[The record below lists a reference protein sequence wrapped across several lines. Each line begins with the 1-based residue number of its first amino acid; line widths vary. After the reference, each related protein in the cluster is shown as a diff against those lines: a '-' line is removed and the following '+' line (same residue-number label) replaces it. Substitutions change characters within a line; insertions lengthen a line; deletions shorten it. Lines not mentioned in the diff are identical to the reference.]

1 MTEEIKKDE
10 TQDDDFFKDLTGIS
24 DEDKEVIRKLKDDP
38 IGMANLL
45 MTKRASNKQA
55 KDERLAREKLQA
67 EKDDAEKAKLAEKGE
82 FEKLSEKL
90 KMESASKAEKFKSR
104 MILKELQ
111 VEAINLKIRNK
122 DDVKLASMD
131 GLDFNDESLEVTG
144 AKEAIE
150 KLKEER
156 PYLFHDGEE
165 GEEDE
170 NGKQKA
176 HEQQKGSVK
185 TNLKKFDVA
194 NTNTRERFALGF
206 KKN

>member
-1 MTEEIKKDE
+1 MTEEIKKVE
-10 TQDDDFFKDLTGIS
+10 PIEDDFFKDLTGIS
-24 DEDKEVIRKLKDDP
+24 DEDKETIRKLKDDP

-55 KDERLAREKLQA
+55 KDERLAREKLQT

-90 KMESASKAEKFKSR
+90 KSESAQKAERFKSR

-122 DDVKLASMD
+122 DDVKLASME
-131 GLDFNDESLEVTG
+131 GVDFNDDSLEVTG
-144 AKEAIE
+144 AEDAIK

-165 GEEDE
+165 EVDE
-170 NGKQKA
+170 SGNTKA
-176 HEQQKGSVK
+176 HEIQKGNIK
-185 TNLKKFDVA
+185 PNLKKFDVEK
-194 NTNTRERFALGF
+194 TNTRERFALPF
-206 KKN
+206 KKT